1 MENPLQMVK
10 KNIEKELNEQKTQL
24 EEYQKLRDEIQVD
37 IQTLTKQIRIN
48 EDLLLDI
55 NRKEINS

>member
-10 KNIEKELNEQKTQL
+10 KNIEKELKEQKTQL